1 MGFFFLKNTSK
12 NSCGKIKS
20 MNIVKNVSKT
30 KSNFEGFTLSD
41 TEMYFFQT
49 LLTDK
54 KVKGQVNG
62 TAYNSEADLRS

>member
-1 MGFFFLKNTSK
+1 
-12 NSCGKIKS
+12 

-49 LLTDK
+49 VLTDK